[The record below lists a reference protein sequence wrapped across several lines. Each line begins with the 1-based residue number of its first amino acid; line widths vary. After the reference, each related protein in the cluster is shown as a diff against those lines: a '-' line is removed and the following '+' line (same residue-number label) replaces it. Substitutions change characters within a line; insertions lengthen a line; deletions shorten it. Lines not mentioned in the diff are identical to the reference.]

1 MPLQTGYLVA
11 DNPLY
16 AERGNVVRLKVFQ
29 LNKDRSL
36 NSTAP
41 TTLQLVLT
49 NPLGTAL
56 AAVLLASLT
65 AGTGASGTSETPAG
79 SWYYDMDTSVSTWNV
94 AGKWRGT
101 WSSTGAV
108 ASTMFSFTVLSIDGS
123 V

>member
-1 MPLQTGYLVA
+1 MPLQTSYLEA

-16 AERGNVVRLKVFQ
+16 AERGNVIRLKVFQ

-49 NPLGTAL
+49 DPTGTAL

-65 AGTGASGTSETPAG
+65 AGTGAYGTSETPAG
-79 SWYYDMDTSVSTWNV
+79 SWYYDMDTSAATWKL

-108 ASTMFSFTVLSIDGS
+108 SSANFSFMVLPTDGS
-123 V
+123 Y